1 MNPVSK
7 KLKLFLNKYF
17 KKSKNEIDKIDK
29 IRFSP
34 STIKFIKNIYGSI
47 IKCNLECINKANI
60 IKLPF
65 TETTFP
71 KSNNFQGIPHE
82 IRDEIQ
88 NIEQTTKIYDFKVK
102 NRNIRVFFI
111 FPVQGSQLNE
121 KEMMKYIER
130 MFIWLSIAY
139 KYSPVNC
146 AKNLHI
152 YLYLTDL
159 KKMLPT
165 IDASPIDWEHAN
177 TAFTY
182 SCREEHI
189 SSHKENNE
197 NKDISEINIFRKEE
211 WFKVFIHETIHCMG
225 LDFSHMDTGFSN
237 SKIHSLFNINVD
249 VKLFETY
256 TECLA
261 EIMNSIFFV
270 YYSVINNK
278 NVENMDF
285 IYEKIEENIKNEI
298 LFSLFQC
305 VKILDHYGL
314 SYKNMYENT
323 NENNELCKK
332 YSEKSPI
339 FAYYVLKPILLF
351 HINDFVDW
359 INKNNKGSLS
369 FTKTMENINNYCM
382 FFENFHKTPEYTG
395 IIRVVENEFRKI
407 QKSKTKDDLRTEMET
422 LRMTVF
428 EM

>member
-1 MNPVSK
+1 MKPVSK
-7 KLKLFLNKYF
+7 NLKLFLNKYF
-17 KKSKNEIDKIDK
+17 KTTKNEISK
-29 IRFSP
+29 IRFST

-60 IKLPF
+60 IKVPF
-65 TETTFP
+65 NETSFP
-71 KSNNFQGIPHE
+71 KSNNFQGIPDEIRHE
-82 IRDEIQ
+82 IE
-88 NIEQTTKIYDFKVK
+88 NIEQTTKIYEFRVKHRKV
-102 NRNIRVFFI
+102 RVFFI
-111 FPVQGSQLNE
+111 FPIQGSSE
-121 KEMMKYIER
+121 KEMMKYIEK
-130 MFIWLSIAY
+130 MFIWLSIAC

-165 IDASPIDWEHAN
+165 VNSVPIDWEHAN

-189 SSHKENNE
+189 SSHN
-197 NKDISEINIFRKEE
+197 DISEINIFREEE
-211 WFKVFIHETIHCMG
+211 WFKVFIHETFHCMG
-225 LDFSHMDTGFSN
+225 LDFSHMDTMFSN
-237 SKIHSLFNINVD
+237 SKINSLFNINVD
-249 VKLFETY
+249 IKLFESY
-256 TECLA
+256 TESLA
-261 EIMNSIFFV
+261 EIVNTIFFV
-270 YYSVINNK
+270 YYSVINTK
-278 NVENMDF
+278 YVENIDY
-285 IYEKIEENIKNEI
+285 IYEKIEENMKNEI
-298 LFSLFQC
+298 LFSVFQC
-305 VKILDHYGL
+305 IKILDHYGL
-314 SYKNMYENT
+314 SYKNMYDNDNT
-323 NENNELCKK
+323 ELCKK
-332 YSEKSPI
+332 YQEKSPI
-339 FAYYVLKPILLF
+339 FSYYVLKPILLF

-395 IIRVVENEFRKI
+395 VIQIMEKEFHKI

>member
-1 MNPVSK
+1 MKPVSK
-7 KLKLFLNKYF
+7 DLKLFLNKYF
-17 KKSKNEIDKIDK
+17 KKSKNEISK
-29 IRFSP
+29 IRFST

-60 IKLPF
+60 IKIPF
-65 TETTFP
+65 NETSFP
-71 KSNNFQGIPHE
+71 KSNNFQVIPEE
-82 IRDEIQ
+82 IRGEIE
-88 NIEQTTKIYDFKVK
+88 NIEQTTKIYEFRVKHRKV
-102 NRNIRVFFI
+102 RVFFI
-111 FPVQGSQLNE
+111 FPTQGSQLNE
-121 KEMMKYIER
+121 KDMMKYIER

-146 AKNLHI
+146 AKTLNV

-165 IDASPIDWEHAN
+165 IDASTIDWEHAN

-189 SSHKENNE
+189 SSQNENN
-197 NKDISEINIFRKEE
+197 NKDISEINIFREEE
-211 WFKVFIHETIHCMG
+211 WFKVFIHETIHCLG

-249 VKLFETY
+249 IKLFESY

-261 EIMNSIFFV
+261 EIMNTIFVV
-270 YYSVINNK
+270 YYSVINTK
-278 NVENMDF
+278 YIENIDY
-285 IYEKIEENIKNEI
+285 IYKKIEENMKYEI

-305 VKILDHYGL
+305 VKVLDHYGL
-314 SYKNMYENT
+314 SYKNMYD
-323 NENNELCKK
+323 NESRELCKK
-332 YSEKSPI
+332 YSENSPI
-339 FAYYVLKPILLF
+339 FSYYVLKPILLF
-351 HINDFVDW
+351 HINDFVHW

-382 FFENFHKTPEYTG
+382 FFENFHKTHEYTG
-395 IIRVVENEFRKI
+395 VIQLVENEFHKI
-407 QKSKTKDDLRTEMET
+407 QNSKTKDDLRTEMET

>member
-1 MNPVSK
+1 MKPVSK
-7 KLKLFLNKYF
+7 NLKLFLNKYF
-17 KKSKNEIDKIDK
+17 KTAKNDISK
-29 IRFSP
+29 IRFST

-60 IKLPF
+60 IKVPF
-65 TETTFP
+65 NETNFP
-71 KSNNFQGIPHE
+71 KSNNFQGIPDE
-82 IRDEIQ
+82 IRGEIE
-88 NIEQTTKIYDFKVK
+88 NIEQTTKIYEFRVKHRKV
-102 NRNIRVFFI
+102 RVFFI
-111 FPVQGSQLNE
+111 FPTQGSQHSE

-165 IDASPIDWEHAN
+165 IDAAPIDWEHAN

-182 SCREEHI
+182 SCREEYI
-189 SSHKENNE
+189 SSHNENN
-197 NKDISEINIFRKEE
+197 NKNDKTEINIFREEE
-211 WFKVFIHETIHCMG
+211 WFKVFIHETFHCMG

-237 SKIHSLFNINVD
+237 SKIHSLFNNINVD
-249 VKLFETY
+249 IKLFESY
-256 TECLA
+256 TESLA
-261 EIMNSIFFV
+261 EIINTIFFV

-278 NVENMDF
+278 NVENIDY
-285 IYEKIEENIKNEI
+285 IYEKIEENMKNEI

-305 VKILDHYGL
+305 VKVLDHYGL
-314 SYKNMYENT
+314 SYKNMYD
-323 NENNELCKK
+323 NESRELCKK

-339 FAYYVLKPILLF
+339 FSYYVLKPILLF

-395 IIRVVENEFRKI
+395 IIQIMEKEFHKI
-407 QKSKTKDDLRTEMET
+407 QKSKNKDDLRTEMET

>member
-1 MNPVSK
+1 MNPISK

-17 KKSKNEIDKIDK
+17 KNSKNEIFNKG
-29 IRFSP
+29 FSP
-34 STIKFIKNIYGSI
+34 STIKFIKNIYGSM
-47 IKCNLECINKANI
+47 IKYNLEYINKTNI
-60 IKLPF
+60 IKVPF
-65 TETTFP
+65 NETSFP
-71 KSNNFQGIPHE
+71 KSNNFQIIPDE
-82 IRDEIQ
+82 IRR
-88 NIEQTTKIYDFKVK
+88 NIENNEQTTKIYEFKIK
-102 NRNIRVFFI
+102 NRKVRVFFI

-130 MFIWLSIAY
+130 IFIWLSIAY

-146 AKNLHI
+146 AKNLNV

-189 SSHKENNE
+189 SSHNENN
-197 NKDISEINIFRKEE
+197 NKDISEINIFREEE
-211 WFKVFIHETIHCMG
+211 WFKVFIHETIHCLG

-249 VKLFETY
+249 VKLFESY

-261 EIMNSIFFV
+261 EIVNTIFFV
-270 YYSVINNK
+270 YYSK
-278 NVENMDF
+278 NIENMDF

-323 NENNELCKK
+323 NENKELCKK

-369 FTKTMENINNYCM
+369 FTKTVENINNYCM
-382 FFENFHKTPEYTG
+382 FFKNFHKNPEY
-395 IIRVVENEFRKI
+395 IHVIQIVEKEFHKI
-407 QKSKTKDDLRTEMET
+407 QNSKTKDILTLEMET

>member
-1 MNPVSK
+1 MNPISK
-7 KLKLFLNKYF
+7 NLKLFINKYF
-17 KKSKNEIDKIDK
+17 KKSKNDISK
-29 IRFSP
+29 IRFST

-47 IKCNLECINKANI
+47 IKCNLECINNANI
-60 IKLPF
+60 IKVSF
-65 TETTFP
+65 SETSFP
-71 KSNNFQGIPHE
+71 KSNNFQGIPDE
-82 IRDEIQ
+82 IRS
-88 NIEQTTKIYDFKVK
+88 NIENAEQNTKIYEFKVK
-102 NRNIRVFFI
+102 NRNIRVFFVY
-111 FPVQGSQLNE
+111 PSSGSQLNE
-121 KEMMKYIER
+121 KEIMKYIER

-159 KKMLPT
+159 KKVLPA
-165 IDASPIDWEHAN
+165 IDASIIGWEHAN

-182 SCREEHI
+182 SCREEYI
-189 SSHKENNE
+189 SSHNENND
-197 NKDISEINIFRKEE
+197 NKDISEIIIFRKEE

-237 SKIHSLFNINVD
+237 SKINSLFNINVD
-249 VKLFETY
+249 VKLFESY
-256 TECLA
+256 TESLA
-261 EIMNSIFFV
+261 EIVNTIFFV

-285 IYEKIEENIKNEI
+285 IYEKIEENMKYEI

-314 SYKNMYENT
+314 SYKNIYDNT
-323 NENNELCKK
+323 NENHELCKK

-351 HINDFVDW
+351 YINDFVDW

-369 FTKTMENINNYCM
+369 FTKTVENINNYCM

-395 IIRVVENEFRKI
+395 VIQNMENEFRKI
-407 QKSKTKDDLRTEMET
+407 QKSKIKDDLRTELET

>member
-1 MNPVSK
+1 MNPISK
-7 KLKLFLNKYF
+7 KLKLFLNNCF
-17 KKSKNEIDKIDK
+17 GKSKNEISKK
-29 IRFSP
+29 GLSL
-34 STIKFIKNIYGSI
+34 STIKFIKNIYGSMI
-47 IKCNLECINKANI
+47 ESNLEYINKTNI
-60 IKLPF
+60 IKVPF
-65 TETTFP
+65 NETSFP
-71 KSNNFQGIPHE
+71 KSNNFQSIP
-82 IRDEIQ
+82 DEMRR
-88 NIEQTTKIYDFKVK
+88 NIENNEQTTKIYEFKIK
-102 NRNIRVFFI
+102 NRKVRVFFI

-139 KYSPVNC
+139 KYSPINC
-146 AKNLHI
+146 AKNLNV

-189 SSHKENNE
+189 SSHNE
-197 NKDISEINIFRKEE
+197 TKDIADISEINIFRKEE

-249 VKLFETY
+249 VKLFESY

-261 EIMNSIFFV
+261 EIVNTIFFV
-270 YYSVINNK
+270 YYSLINK
-278 NVENMDF
+278 NVENMDY
-285 IYEKIEENIKNEI
+285 IYKKIENTIKNEI

-323 NENNELCKK
+323 NENRELCKK

-351 HINDFVDW
+351 YINDFVDW
-359 INKNNKGSLS
+359 INKYNKGSLS
-369 FTKTMENINNYCM
+369 FTKTVENINNYCM
-382 FFENFHKTPEYTG
+382 FFENFHKTPEYIH
-395 IIRVVENEFRKI
+395 IIQIVEKEFHKI
-407 QKSKTKDDLRTEMET
+407 KTQSDLTTELET

>member
-1 MNPVSK
+1 MKPVSK
-7 KLKLFLNKYF
+7 QLKLFINKYF
-17 KKSKNEIDKIDK
+17 KKTKNEIDE
-29 IRFSP
+29 IRFSS

-47 IKCNLECINKANI
+47 IKSNLEWINKANI
-60 IKLPF
+60 MKVPF
-65 TETTFP
+65 NERSFP
-71 KSNNFQGIPHE
+71 KSNNFQGIPDE
-82 IRDEIQ
+82 IRTNIE
-88 NIEQTTKIYDFKVK
+88 NIEQSTKIYDFKVK
-102 NRNIRVFFI
+102 HRNIRVFFI
-111 FPVQGSQLNE
+111 FPTQGSQHNE
-121 KEMMKYIER
+121 KEMMKYLEK

-146 AKNLHI
+146 AKNLHV

-159 KKMLPT
+159 KKILPT
-165 IDASPIDWEHAN
+165 IHASTIDWEHAN

-182 SCREEHI
+182 SCREQHI
-189 SSHKENNE
+189 SSHIENN
-197 NKDISEINIFRKEE
+197 NKDISEMNIFREEE
-211 WFKVFIHETIHCMG
+211 WFKVFIHETIHCLG

-237 SKIHSLFNINVD
+237 SKINSFFNINVD
-249 VKLFETY
+249 VKLFESY

-261 EIMNSIFFV
+261 EIMNTIFFV
-270 YYSVINNK
+270 YYSVINTK
-278 NVENMDF
+278 YVENIDY
-285 IYEKIEENIKNEI
+285 IYEKIEENMRNEV

-314 SYKNMYENT
+314 SYKNVYENT
-323 NENNELCKK
+323 NANREICKR

-351 HINDFVDW
+351 YMNDFVDW

-369 FTKTMENINNYCM
+369 FTKTMESINNYCM

-395 IIRVVENEFRKI
+395 IIQLMETEFRKI
-407 QKSKTKDDLRTEMET
+407 KNNDGLNVEMET

>member
-1 MNPVSK
+1 MKPVSK
-7 KLKLFLNKYF
+7 QLKLFINKYF
-17 KKSKNEIDKIDK
+17 KKSKNEISK
-29 IRFSP
+29 IRFSS

-47 IKCNLECINKANI
+47 IKSNLEWINKANI
-60 IKLPF
+60 MKVPF
-65 TETTFP
+65 NETSFP
-71 KSNNFQGIPHE
+71 KSNNFQGIPDE
-82 IRDEIQ
+82 IRHEIQ

-102 NRNIRVFFI
+102 HRNIRVFFI
-111 FPVQGSQLNE
+111 FPVQGFQLNE
-121 KEMMKYIER
+121 KEIMKYVER

-146 AKNLHI
+146 AKNLNV

-165 IDASPIDWEHAN
+165 MDASTIDWEHAN

-189 SSHKENNE
+189 SSHNENN

-237 SKIHSLFNINVD
+237 SKINSLFNINLD
-249 VKLFETY
+249 VKLFESY

-261 EIMNSIFFV
+261 EIMNTIFFV
-270 YYSVINNK
+270 YYSVINTK
-278 NVENMDF
+278 YVENINY
-285 IYEKIEENIKNEI
+285 IYEKIEENMKYEI

-314 SYKNMYENT
+314 SYKNIYENT
-323 NENNELCKK
+323 NENRELCKR

-351 HINDFVDW
+351 YMNDFVDW

-369 FTKTMENINNYCM
+369 FTKTIENVNNYCM

-395 IIRVVENEFRKI
+395 IIQLVETEFRKI
-407 QKSKTKDDLRTEMET
+407 KNKDGLSVEMET

>member
-1 MNPVSK
+1 MKPVSIK
-7 KLKLFLNKYF
+7 MKLFLNKYF
-17 KKSKNEIDKIDK
+17 KKSKTEISK
-29 IRFSP
+29 IRFST

-60 IKLPF
+60 IKVPF
-65 TETTFP
+65 HETSFP
-71 KSNNFQGIPHE
+71 KSNNFQGIPDE
-82 IRDEIQ
+82 IRTNIE
-88 NIEQTTKIYDFKVK
+88 NIEQTTKIYEFKVK
-102 NRNIRVFFI
+102 NRKVRVFFI

-121 KEMMKYIER
+121 KEMMKYIEK

-146 AKNLHI
+146 AKTLNV

-165 IDASPIDWEHAN
+165 IDASTIDWEHAN

-189 SSHKENNE
+189 TSHNENN
-197 NKDISEINIFRKEE
+197 NKDISEINIFREEE
-211 WFKVFIHETIHCMG
+211 WFKVFIHETIHCLG

-237 SKIHSLFNINVD
+237 SKINSLFNINVD

-261 EIMNSIFFV
+261 EIMNTIFVV
-270 YYSVINNK
+270 YYSVINTK
-278 NVENMDF
+278 YIENIDY
-285 IYEKIEENIKNEI
+285 IYEKIEENMKYEI

-305 VKILDHYGL
+305 VKVLDHYGL

-323 NENNELCKK
+323 NENQELCKK
-332 YSEKSPI
+332 YSENSPI

-382 FFENFHKTPEYTG
+382 FFENFHKTIEYTG
-395 IIRVVENEFRKI
+395 VIQLMETEFHKIKNKDGLRV
-407 QKSKTKDDLRTEMET
+407 EMET

>member
-1 MNPVSK
+1 MKPVSK
-7 KLKLFLNKYF
+7 NLKLFLNKYF
-17 KKSKNEIDKIDK
+17 KKSKNEIDKIE
-29 IRFSP
+29 FSTA
-34 STIKFIKNIYGSI
+34 TINFIKNIYSSI
-47 IKCNLECINKANI
+47 IKLNLEQINKISFSKQDYDN
-60 IKLPF
+60 K
-65 TETTFP
+65 
-71 KSNNFQGIPHE
+71 KGIPRANNYNGIPDE
-82 IRDEIQ
+82 IRTNIE

-102 NRNIRVFFI
+102 HRNIRVFFI
-111 FPVQGSQLNE
+111 FPSGSQLNE
-121 KEMMKYIER
+121 KEMIKYLEK
-130 MFIWLSIAY
+130 MYIWLSIAY

-146 AKNLHI
+146 AKKLHI

-189 SSHKENNE
+189 SSPILLQNNDV
-197 NKDISEINIFRKEE
+197 NEIIIFRKEE
-211 WFKVFIHETIHCMG
+211 WFKVFMHETIHCMG

-237 SKIHSLFNINVD
+237 SKIHSIFNITSD
-249 VKLFETY
+249 IKLFESY

-278 NVENMDF
+278 NIENMDY
-285 IYEKIEENIKNEI
+285 IYKKIENTMKNEMI
-298 LFSLFQC
+298 FSLFQC

-314 SYKNMYENT
+314 SYKNMYD
-323 NENNELCKK
+323 NESRELCKK
-332 YSEKSPI
+332 YNENSPI
-339 FAYYVLKPILLF
+339 FSYYVLKPILLF
-351 HINDFVDW
+351 HMNDFVKW

-382 FFENFHKTPEYTG
+382 FFENFYKNHEYINVIE
-395 IIRVVENEFRKI
+395 IIEKEYQKI
-407 QKSKTKDDLRTEMET
+407 KNNKNFTTELET

-428 EM
+428 EI

>member
-1 MNPVSK
+1 M
-7 KLKLFLNKYF
+7 
-17 KKSKNEIDKIDK
+17 
-29 IRFSP
+29 
-34 STIKFIKNIYGSI
+34 

-60 IKLPF
+60 IEVPF
-65 TETTFP
+65 HEKSFP
-71 KSNNFQGIPHE
+71 KSNNFQGIPDEIRHE
-82 IRDEIQ
+82 IE
-88 NIEQTTKIYDFKVK
+88 NNEQTTKIYEFKVK
-102 NRNIRVFFI
+102 NRKVRVFFI
-111 FPVQGSQLNE
+111 FPAQGSQLNE

-146 AKNLHI
+146 AKNLNV

-189 SSHKENNE
+189 SSHNQNTDNKE
-197 NKDISEINIFRKEE
+197 ISEINIFREEE

-237 SKIHSLFNINVD
+237 SKINSIFNINLD
-249 VKLFETY
+249 VKLFESY

-261 EIMNSIFFV
+261 ETMNTIFFV
-270 YYSVINNK
+270 YYSVIDNN
-278 NVENMDF
+278 NAENMDF
-285 IYEKIEENIKNEI
+285 IYEKIEKTIKNEI

-305 VKILDHYGL
+305 VKVLDHYGL

-323 NENNELCKK
+323 NENRELCKK

-359 INKNNKGSLS
+359 IYKNNKGSLS
-369 FTKTMENINNYCM
+369 FTKTVENINNYCM
-382 FFENFHKTPEYTG
+382 FFENFHKTPEY
-395 IIRVVENEFRKI
+395 IDVIQIVEKEFHKI
-407 QKSKTKDDLRTEMET
+407 QKSKTKEDLRTELET

>member
-1 MNPVSK
+1 MKPVSK
-7 KLKLFLNKYF
+7 QLKLFINKYF
-17 KKSKNEIDKIDK
+17 KKSKNEISK
-29 IRFSP
+29 IRFSS

-60 IKLPF
+60 IKVPF
-65 TETTFP
+65 NETSFP
-71 KSNNFQGIPHE
+71 KSNNFQGIPDE
-82 IRDEIQ
+82 IRREIQ

-102 NRNIRVFFI
+102 NRNVRVFFVY
-111 FPVQGSQLNE
+111 PSSGSQLNE
-121 KEMMKYIER
+121 KEIMKYIER

-146 AKNLHI
+146 AKNLNV

-165 IDASPIDWEHAN
+165 MDASTIDWEHAN

-189 SSHKENNE
+189 SSHNENN
-197 NKDISEINIFRKEE
+197 NKDISEINIFRQEE
-211 WFKVFIHETIHCMG
+211 WFKVFIHETIHCLG

-237 SKIHSLFNINVD
+237 SKINSLFNINVD
-249 VKLFETY
+249 VKLFESY

-261 EIMNSIFFV
+261 EIMNTIFFV
-270 YYSVINNK
+270 YYSVINTK
-278 NVENMDF
+278 YVENIDY
-285 IYEKIEENIKNEI
+285 IYEKIEENMKYEI

-305 VKILDHYGL
+305 VKVLDHYGL
-314 SYKNMYENT
+314 SYKNVYENT

-351 HINDFVDW
+351 YINDFVDW

-369 FTKTMENINNYCM
+369 FTKTVENINNYCM
-382 FFENFHKTPEYTG
+382 FFENFHKTPEYTS
-395 IIRVVENEFRKI
+395 IIRLMETEFRKI
-407 QKSKTKDDLRTEMET
+407 KNKDGLSVEIET
-422 LRMTVF
+422 LRMTLF